1 MHIQETSQ
9 LPSETFWHE
18 LPMEISKIQSSFLFF
33 QRTAFH
39 SAHTHHC
46 RPDISMAKRILN
58 GTDVKIS
65 LKLDQKGRQRFIFAP
80 SEIIISA
87 NKMIIS

>member
-1 MHIQETSQ
+1 
-9 LPSETFWHE
+9 
-18 LPMEISKIQSSFLFF
+18 MEISKIQCCFLLF

-46 RPDISMAKRILN
+46 RPDISMAKQILH

-65 LKLDQKGRQRFIFAP
+65 FELNQKGRQ
-80 SEIIISA
+80 
-87 NKMIIS
+87 